1 MFFVYILK
9 SLKDGKRYV
18 GYTNNLKRRLLEHNS
33 GICKS
38 TSKRMPLVLIH
49 SEEFEVKSEAMKRE
63 RFFKSGIG
71 REYMKSELKLEDI
84 VTPK

>member
-9 SLKDGKRYV
+9 SLKDGKRYI
-18 GYTNNLKRRLLEHNS
+18 GYTNNLKRRLTEHNS
-33 GICKS
+33 GLCKS
-38 TSKRMPLVLIH
+38 TSKRFPFELVH
-49 SEEFEVKSEAMKRE
+49 SEEYEEKSEAMKRE
-63 RFFKSGIG
+63 RFFKSGRG